1 MKLRAVTRADIEEF
15 ASWRSD
21 PPYDVYDITDPI
33 EQAVDYFLRPQTG
46 CHVIELGPN
55 LAAFF
60 TFGAD
65 ARVPGGDYSKPA
77 LDIGLGVR
85 PSLTGRGLGGGFV
98 GAVVA
103 FARGQTVDPLRV
115 TIATANQRA
124 ITVWRRAGFV
134 ETQRFQ
140 AAETVLGSDEFVVL
154 ELA

>member
-1 MKLRAVTRADIEEF
+1 MNVRPATRSDVEEF
-15 ASWRSD
+15 TTWRND
-21 PPYDVYDITDPI
+21 PPYDVYDVTGPV
-33 EQAVDYFLRPQTG
+33 ERAVEYFLRPATG

-65 ARVPGGDYSKPA
+65 ARVPGGDYSRPA

-98 GAVVA
+98 AAVVA
-103 FARGQTVDPLRV
+103 YARERTADPLRV

-124 ITVWRRAGFV
+124 LTVWARAGFV
-134 ETQRFQ
+134 ETQRFR
-140 AAETVLGSDEFVVL
+140 AEETVLGSDEFVVL
-154 ELA
+154 ELT